1 MIRKDLNSPSMY
13 ETDIAMSDLSC
24 FINSDLAR
32 NLANEIMTLF
42 GVLTPLELR
51 LGKKL
56 IELLT
61 NLISSTSAMSL

>member
-1 MIRKDLNSPSMY
+1 DLNSPSMY
-13 ETDIAMSDLSC
+13 ETGIAMSDLSC
-24 FINSDLAR
+24 FINSDLVR
-32 NLANEIMTLF
+32 DLANEIMTLF

-61 NLISSTSAMSL
+61 DLIHSTSAMSL